1 MVGRFLTADEDDV
14 LDQADVHRSRLPSFR
29 ARFAAVLLFA
39 AVGAAASYA
48 TTLNRV
54 PVFTSTA
61 LLLSSPSTVSI
72 LDYKP
77 ATLNLTGDRV
87 VLETHIQLLRSPTTL
102 DRVVAVLLERGP
114 GNEADALPDSPI
126 LLREYLA
133 NNLRIRRVNATEILE
148 ISFSATDPDLAAFI
162 ANEVVTQF
170 LESQREAKVAELDR
184 IAAAVDARVAALASA
199 AEAAEAAVVRA
210 RQDMTGAEAPSAA
223 LLADVTTRLEE
234 RLTALDDPG
243 DGGTPADAGATL
255 NASRAA
261 LNETLAALRKVAE
274 AGGSTGTGDAGIGSL
289 VREAEVKAAMHR
301 DMLKRALE
309 VRELSYFTPDD
320 MRLVAS
326 AVPAVTSSSIPPL
339 VVSAVGFLAF
349 FLLGSLL
356 AITVGTGRRLGQ
368 EWA

>member
-1 MVGRFLTADEDDV
+1 M
-14 LDQADVHRSRLPSFR
+14 PSFR

-48 TTLNRV
+48 TALNRV

-61 LLLSSPSTVSI
+61 LLLSSPSTISI

-87 VLETHIQLLRSPTTL
+87 VLETHIQLLRSPDTL

-114 GNEADALPDSPI
+114 RNEADVLPDSPI

-133 NNLRIRRVNATEILE
+133 ENLRIRRVNATEILE
-148 ISFSATDPDLAAFI
+148 ISFSSTDPDLAAFI

-170 LESQREAKVAELDR
+170 LESQREAKVAELTR
-184 IAAAVDARVAALASA
+184 VAAAIDARVTALASA
-199 AEAAEAAVVRA
+199 AEAAEAALVDA
-210 RQDMTGAEAPSAA
+210 RRDLTDTETPSAA
-223 LLADVTTRLEE
+223 LLADVTTKLEE
-234 RLTALDDPG
+234 RLTALDNLGPVAA
-243 DGGTPADAGATL
+243 ADAGATL
-255 NASRAA
+255 NATRAA
-261 LNETLAALRKVAE
+261 LNETLAALRKVDE
-274 AGGSTGTGDAGIGSL
+274 AGGSTETIDASIGSL

-309 VRELSYFTPDD
+309 VQELSYFTPDD
-320 MRLVAS
+320 MRVVAS

-339 VVSAVGFLAF
+339 VVSAVGLLAF
-349 FLLGSLL
+349 FLLGALL
-356 AITVGTGRRLGQ
+356 AFTVGTGRRLGQ
-368 EWA
+368 DWA

>member
-1 MVGRFLTADEDDV
+1 MAGRSLTADEDEA
-14 LDQADVHRSRLPSFR
+14 LDQADDYRSPLSGFR
-29 ARFAAVLLFA
+29 ARIAAVLLFA
-39 AVGAAASYA
+39 VIGAAVSYAAAS
-48 TTLNRV
+48 NRA
-54 PVFTSTA
+54 PMFTSTA
-61 LLLSSPSTVSI
+61 MLLSSPSSVSI

-87 VLETHIQLLRSPTTL
+87 VLETHIQLLRSPATL
-102 DRVVAVLLERGP
+102 DRVAAVLMERGA
-114 GNEADALPDSPI
+114 GNGADVLPDSPV

-148 ISFSATDPDLAAFI
+148 ISFSATDPDLASFI

-170 LESQREAKVAELDR
+170 LESQREGKVAELDR
-184 IAAAVDARVAALASA
+184 IAAAVDARVAALAGA
-199 AEAAEAAVVRA
+199 AEAAEAALVYA
-210 RQDMTGAEAPSAA
+210 RQDTTNAEPPTAA
-223 LLADVTTRLEE
+223 LLADVTTKLEE
-234 RLTALDDPG
+234 RLTTLDDLRERG
-243 DGGTPADAGATL
+243 AVADAGATL
-255 NASRAA
+255 NATRAA

-274 AGGSTGTGDAGIGSL
+274 AGGATESVDASIGSL
-289 VREAEVKAAMHR
+289 EREAEVKAAMHR

-309 VRELSYFTPDD
+309 VQELSYFTPDD
-320 MRLVAS
+320 MRVVAS

-356 AITVGTGRRLGQ
+356 AITVGKGRRLGQ